1 MGIKPTEVASGYE
14 LALEKALSVLETLS
28 CKEVKDVRNEAE
40 VLPVIRTSVMSK
52 QYGHEDFLSKLIVN
66 ACTSILP
73 NKSESFNVD
82 NIRVTKILGSGL
94 LKSDVVKGMV
104 FKRGVASDI
113 IKAENCKGKLSYF
126 NGGQVICPNNIWWG
140 CIVIFCNISKLLYFQ
155 LWYIPA
161 L

>member
-1 MGIKPTEVASGYE
+1 MIVLAGALLKESEDLLRMGIKPTEVASGYE
-14 LALEKALSVLETLS
+14 LALEKALNILETLS
-28 CKEVKDVRNEAE
+28 CKEVNDVRNESE

-52 QYGHEDFLSKLIVN
+52 QYGHEDFLAKLIVK

-104 FKRGVASDI
+104 FKRSVASDI
-113 IKAENCKGKLSYF
+113 IKAEDAKGKWIIQARGMYRTYKALK
-126 NGGQVICPNNIWWG
+126 
-140 CIVIFCNISKLLYFQ
+140 ISATK
-155 LWYIPA
+155 
-161 L
+161 

>member
-1 MGIKPTEVASGYE
+1 MIVLAGALLKESEDLLRMGIKPTEVASGYE
-14 LALEKALSVLETLS
+14 LALEKALNILETLS
-28 CKEVKDVRNEAE
+28 CKEVNDVRNESE

-52 QYGHEDFLSKLIVN
+52 QYGHEDFLAKLIVK

-104 FKRGVASDI
+104 FKRSVSSDI
-113 IKAENCKGKLSYF
+113 IKAEDAKGKKII
-126 NGGQVICPNNIWWG
+126 QVRG
-140 CIVIFCNISKLLYFQ
+140 VYRTYKGSK
-155 LWYIPA
+155 IINC
-161 L
+161 